1 MHELEQAEVDCRIL
15 LGAVELLEE
24 AHAAHP
30 LVEEADEHA
39 VLGPDPAV
47 LARQVLDDVVGGGGE
62 GVLGRFDLVAGR
74 AGRPGVD
81 FELLNGLGD
90 LIHELA
96 GPRARQ
102 RRAQPAEQEQ
112 ERRGGPGQRARGDR
126 DEIDRNVRGDRRRRH
141 RRRRDRGGVGPLLGG
156 RGVHPVV
163 PIAASGLGGR
173 RLVRSGRRVGRRVRR
188 LTRRGRRRGQWRGR
202 IGDGRRR
209 CGGRRRSARGRRR
222 GPWPAGRRRRPPAA
236 GIGADDGAVASAER
250 IVVVAHRRS
259 SLTAQSSIWS
269 SGQSPAKC
277 MPIAVAWLN
286 SGQSGEVRSK

>member
-1 MHELEQAEVDCRIL
+1 MHELEQAEVDRRIL

-39 VLGPDPAV
+39 VLGPDAAV
-47 LARQVLDDVVGGGGE
+47 LARQILDDVVGGGGE

-126 DEIDRNVRGDRRRRH
+126 DDIDRNVRGDGRRRH

-188 LTRRGRRRGQWRGR
+188 LTRRGRGRRRR
-202 IGDGRRR
+202 IGDRRR
-209 CGGRRRSARGRRR
+209 RSGRRRRSARGRRR
-222 GPWPAGRRRRPPAA
+222 GPRPAGRRRPPAA

-286 SGQSGEVRSK
+286 SGHSGEVRSK

>member
-1 MHELEQAEVDCRIL
+1 MVLQFALAAGGAVDAFEAEAQARMHELEQAEVDRRIL

-39 VLGPDPAV
+39 VLGPDAAV
-47 LARQVLDDVVGGGGE
+47 LARQILDDVVGGGGE

-126 DEIDRNVRGDRRRRH
+126 DDIDRNVRGDGRRRH

-173 RLVRSGRRVGRRVRR
+173 RLVRSGRRIGRRVRR
-188 LTRRGRRRGQWRGR
+188 LTRRGRRRRR

-209 CGGRRRSARGRRR
+209 SGRRRRSARGRRR
-222 GPWPAGRRRRPPAA
+222 EGPGPPGGGGRLPPGLGRMMVRSLRPN
-236 GIGADDGAVASAER
+236 GS
-250 IVVVAHRRS
+250 S
-259 SLTAQSSIWS
+259 SLLID
-269 SGQSPAKC
+269 GLP
-277 MPIAVAWLN
+277 
-286 SGQSGEVRSK
+286 